1 MREQHP
7 MRYNRMTE
15 ILKVVAS
22 VKLSNTFL
30 LKSYFLKVISPL
42 THYLW
47 FYFYSETT
55 ANVNCNLPIQYYS
68 CWICCFCS
76 RTIIWN
82 MYGIRR
88 PVHSISFEII
98 VRRSLITVR
107 FPEMIITEYSEGG
120 PQIFTIFGIFVK
132 LFNIMKIVIMIS

>member
-30 LKSYFLKVISPL
+30 LKSYFLKVTSSL
-42 THYLW
+42 THYPW
-47 FYFYSETT
+47 YNCYSETT
-55 ANVNCNLPIQYYS
+55 ANVNCNLLVQYNS
-68 CWICCFCS
+68 CWLCCFCS
-76 RTIIWN
+76 WTIIWN

-88 PVHSISFEII
+88 PVHLISFEII
-98 VRRSLITVR
+98 LFADPSLQLDSQKWSFQNIQRADLR
-107 FPEMIITEYSEGG
+107 FLRYLEFSLSCSI
-120 PQIFTIFGIFVK
+120 
-132 LFNIMKIVIMIS
+132 